1 MKLQYKK
8 LGIMAIL
15 STLLAT
21 GLSSCYGDEPNGSWT
36 AKNLVFAGIKGLYTV
51 DYLCDDNVSTQGR
64 DAIYGLD
71 VNGYGVY
78 MKVNFRKN
86 TIAMNEKTNLNR
98 HGYIKDSYEFIPE
111 PGYSGTN
118 HTWSSNYTYTYTC
131 RYDGDKLVEYR
142 AESKYRT
149 EMYQYWPETKTV
161 YLETHVYTTYLGWEK
176 GRIVKINKVH
186 TFNDYEEITY
196 SNWRKEIVK
205 DEKTEENASYNVI
218 YDKSLPAISQFPFSL
233 ASFVTDDTKWAAA
246 ATVGLLGAYPDAAPA
261 GVEGTDY
268 DGQSVSLNFEPT
280 FRKIDKQT
288 VYDTEKALSLKT
300 GELTT
305 YRYSYRDIRES
316 PRNE

>member
-1 MKLQYKK
+1 MNLQYKK

-15 STLLAT
+15 SVLLAT
-21 GLSSCYGDEPNGSWT
+21 GLSSCYGDEPNGSSA
-36 AKNLVFAGIKGLYTV
+36 AKNVVFAGIKGFYTV

-64 DAIYGLD
+64 DAIYGLV

-78 MKVNFRKN
+78 MNVNFRKN
-86 TIAMNEKTNLNR
+86 SLKMGWKNAMTPK
-98 HGYIKDSYEFIPE
+98 GYIREVIEFM
-111 PGYSGTN
+111 PGDGGSGTN
-118 HTWSSNYTYTYTC
+118 HSWSSDDYYTHTC

-142 AESKYRT
+142 SEVKNESIMTQR
-149 EMYQYWPETKTV
+149 EPETKTV
-161 YLETHVYTTYLGWEK
+161 HERTHVYTTYLGWEN

-186 TFNDYEEITY
+186 TFTDYEEITY
-196 SNWRKEIVK
+196 SNGRKEIVRDDK
-205 DEKTEENASYNVI
+205 TDETATYNVI

-233 ASFVTDDTKWAAA
+233 ASFVTDDTEWAAA
-246 ATVGLLGAYPDAAPA
+246 ATVGLLGAAPDAAPA